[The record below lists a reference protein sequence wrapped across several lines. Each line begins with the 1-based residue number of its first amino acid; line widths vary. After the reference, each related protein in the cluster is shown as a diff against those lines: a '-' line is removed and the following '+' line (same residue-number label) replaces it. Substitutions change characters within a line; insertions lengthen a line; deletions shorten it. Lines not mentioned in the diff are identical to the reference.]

1 MFLIKMIDTVK
12 FAIPLCYLAVGGMLL
27 AGLFG
32 DIGMAKQILFGGI
45 IILYGC
51 FRMYSEYR
59 KLRKKRGER

>member
-1 MFLIKMIDTVK
+1 MFLVK
-12 FAIPLCYLAVGGMLL
+12 IVNAVKLVIPFCYLVVGGMLL

-32 DIGMAKQILFGGI
+32 DIGMAKQVLFGGI

-59 KLRKKRGER
+59 KLRGKGEER